1 MPSCCAA
8 AASRARS
15 RPRSPGAP
23 GKARVSSPL
32 RSFPFTGLLLA
43 FLFRRRRM
51 AAPERGDA
59 IGGGA
64 AGRIRAAADDGG
76 DVGVGQPG
84 QVVVGDGL
92 FLFGGQPGDGPS
104 EIAVE
109 AIARTIRGRAPPR
122 A

>member
-32 RSFPFTGLLLA
+32 SSFPFTGLLLS
-43 FLFRRRRM
+43 FSFRWRRV

-64 AGRIRAAADDGG
+64 AGRVRAAADDGG

-92 FLFGGQPGDGPS
+92 LLLGGQPGDGPG
-104 EIAVE
+104 EVAVE
-109 AIARTIRGRAPPR
+109 AVTRTLRGE
-122 A
+122 